1 MMSAQDYR
9 DVRLGWGDR
18 GVDLGGNYDWL
29 DGVTRTGFSM
39 HHTLT
44 VSGGNERSN
53 YRVSADYRDA
63 NGIDLRSNREEYG
76 ARASVSHTTK
86 GGLFTVQLNVAPRI
100 IYRDNADWGVF
111 KDALE
116 ANPTTPLMNPEN
128 QAQYY
133 NFNGQ
138 VVGSNP
144 VERQVLET
152 NHSDTKL
159 LDWDGTL
166 KLNLLPLFAKNGD
179 SAHNLSTQI
188 MFADHQYSN
197 NDSWFRPSTSTE
209 CINNGHESMSGNKIG
224 AVNDAIV
231 NVLPMLEDISSSN
244 PDAEIKVAALEFSNG
259 TKWLYNEPKSVED
272 FKWIDVQAGGLTSLG
287 EACLELNSKLSRSGY
302 MKSASGSYAPAIIL
316 LSDGGPT
323 DNFDGGLQTIQGNNW
338 FKNAIRIAIAIGDD
352 ADLDVLA
359 RFTGNSEA
367 VIKVQNI
374 DALKQIIRIVAVTS
388 SQIGSKSSSAG
399 DTSKQDQVI
408 KDVNQAVDNIDG
420 ASTAAAPDSS
430 SYDDWD

>member
-1 MMSAQDYR
+1 MS
-9 DVRLGWGDR
+9 
-18 GVDLGGNYDWL
+18 
-29 DGVTRTGFSM
+29 
-39 HHTLT
+39 
-44 VSGGNERSN
+44 
-53 YRVSADYRDA
+53 
-63 NGIDLRSNREEYG
+63 
-76 ARASVSHTTK
+76 
-86 GGLFTVQLNVAPRI
+86 
-100 IYRDNADWGVF
+100 
-111 KDALE
+111 
-116 ANPTTPLMNPEN
+116 
-128 QAQYY
+128 
-133 NFNGQ
+133 
-138 VVGSNP
+138 
-144 VERQVLET
+144 
-152 NHSDTKL
+152 L
-159 LDWDGTL
+159 LDDAVSVPRRTMTL
-166 KLNLLPLFAKNGD
+166 FFLID
-179 SAHNLSTQI
+179 
-188 MFADHQYSN
+188 
-197 NDSWFRPSTSTE
+197 TS
-209 CINNGHESMSGNKIG
+209 GSMSGNKIG
-224 AVNDAIV
+224 AVNDATV

-259 TKWLYNEPKSVED
+259 TKWLYNEPKSVDD

-408 KDVNQAVDNIDG
+408 KDVNQAVDNING

>member
-1 MMSAQDYR
+1 MS
-9 DVRLGWGDR
+9 
-18 GVDLGGNYDWL
+18 
-29 DGVTRTGFSM
+29 
-39 HHTLT
+39 
-44 VSGGNERSN
+44 
-53 YRVSADYRDA
+53 
-63 NGIDLRSNREEYG
+63 
-76 ARASVSHTTK
+76 
-86 GGLFTVQLNVAPRI
+86 
-100 IYRDNADWGVF
+100 
-111 KDALE
+111 
-116 ANPTTPLMNPEN
+116 
-128 QAQYY
+128 
-133 NFNGQ
+133 
-138 VVGSNP
+138 
-144 VERQVLET
+144 
-152 NHSDTKL
+152 L
-159 LDWDGTL
+159 LDDAVSVPRRTMTL
-166 KLNLLPLFAKNGD
+166 FFLID
-179 SAHNLSTQI
+179 
-188 MFADHQYSN
+188 
-197 NDSWFRPSTSTE
+197 TS
-209 CINNGHESMSGNKIG
+209 GSMSGNKIG

-231 NVLPMLEDISSSN
+231 NVLPMLEDISSTN

>member
-1 MMSAQDYR
+1 MS
-9 DVRLGWGDR
+9 
-18 GVDLGGNYDWL
+18 
-29 DGVTRTGFSM
+29 
-39 HHTLT
+39 
-44 VSGGNERSN
+44 
-53 YRVSADYRDA
+53 
-63 NGIDLRSNREEYG
+63 
-76 ARASVSHTTK
+76 
-86 GGLFTVQLNVAPRI
+86 
-100 IYRDNADWGVF
+100 
-111 KDALE
+111 
-116 ANPTTPLMNPEN
+116 
-128 QAQYY
+128 
-133 NFNGQ
+133 
-138 VVGSNP
+138 
-144 VERQVLET
+144 
-152 NHSDTKL
+152 L
-159 LDWDGTL
+159 LDDAVSVPRRTMTL
-166 KLNLLPLFAKNGD
+166 FFLID
-179 SAHNLSTQI
+179 
-188 MFADHQYSN
+188 
-197 NDSWFRPSTSTE
+197 TS
-209 CINNGHESMSGNKIG
+209 GSMSGNKIG

-259 TKWLYNEPKSVED
+259 TKWLYNEPKSVDD

-408 KDVNQAVDNIDG
+408 KDVNQAVDNING

>member
-1 MMSAQDYR
+1 MS
-9 DVRLGWGDR
+9 
-18 GVDLGGNYDWL
+18 
-29 DGVTRTGFSM
+29 
-39 HHTLT
+39 
-44 VSGGNERSN
+44 
-53 YRVSADYRDA
+53 
-63 NGIDLRSNREEYG
+63 
-76 ARASVSHTTK
+76 
-86 GGLFTVQLNVAPRI
+86 
-100 IYRDNADWGVF
+100 
-111 KDALE
+111 
-116 ANPTTPLMNPEN
+116 
-128 QAQYY
+128 
-133 NFNGQ
+133 
-138 VVGSNP
+138 
-144 VERQVLET
+144 
-152 NHSDTKL
+152 L
-159 LDWDGTL
+159 LDDAVSVPRRTMTL
-166 KLNLLPLFAKNGD
+166 FFLID
-179 SAHNLSTQI
+179 
-188 MFADHQYSN
+188 
-197 NDSWFRPSTSTE
+197 TS
-209 CINNGHESMSGNKIG
+209 GSMSGNKIG

-244 PDAEIKVAALEFSNG
+244 PDAEIKVAALELSNG
-259 TKWLYNEPKSVED
+259 TNWLYNEPKSVED